1 MLQDQHMLKNP
12 HYESPPLLRR
22 VLTSEGA
29 FPACLALNFILSAV
43 WMLPANR
50 PVTPGCVAGC
60 DQVPVRKR
68 QLQSNCIR
76 AAIHQRN
83 GHKFAAA
90 FSALVAFSLSCSTCD
105 VKCCA
110 PSLMEITPQC
120 DKIQSWRF
128 RVPGKVPQMQ
138 SPSPV
143 GAMVEP
149 DTVSTMAPG
158 VVPVSG
164 FLTTRAVE
172 EFLLRAQGLRKT
184 CLSHAIDPAFAWAL
198 SGSWLEATQQ
208 LSHGA
213 GSGKASSHAS
223 QKQVCS
229 SF

>member
-1 MLQDQHMLKNP
+1 MLKNP

-68 QLQSNCIR
+68 QLQINCIR

-120 DKIQSWRF
+120 GKYN
-128 RVPGKVPQMQ
+128 PGDSGCQGRCLRCKAPLL
-138 SPSPV
+138 SELWSSRTPSPPWPLV
-143 GAMVEP
+143 WFPRV
-149 DTVSTMAPG
+149 DS
-158 VVPVSG
+158 
-164 FLTTRAVE
+164 
-172 EFLLRAQGLRKT
+172 
-184 CLSHAIDPAFAWAL
+184 
-198 SGSWLEATQQ
+198 
-208 LSHGA
+208 
-213 GSGKASSHAS
+213 
-223 QKQVCS
+223 
-229 SF
+229 